1 MPIAI
6 TQEKV
11 DELKTSIE
19 NAFKNSRDDSAS
31 NNPPSSDEIISRLS
45 EDLSE
50 AIDVFVKSIT
60 VTGTVDPTSNTFSS

>member
-19 NAFKNSRDDSAS
+19 DAFKKSRDDSTS
-31 NNPPSSDEIISRLS
+31 NNPPSSDKIISKLS

-60 VTGTVDPTSNTFSS
+60 VTGTVDPTSNTFVS